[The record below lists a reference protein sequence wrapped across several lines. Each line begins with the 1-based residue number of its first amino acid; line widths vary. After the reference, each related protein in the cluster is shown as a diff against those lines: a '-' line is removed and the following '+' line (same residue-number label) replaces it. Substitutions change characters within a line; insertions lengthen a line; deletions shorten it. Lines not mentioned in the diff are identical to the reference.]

1 MGVFLFHHGYKFKKR
16 RVIKIIKLNTSYSKR
31 TLILIILI
39 MIALLSRFVIARIV
53 TNPSFNEATI
63 QSLEE
68 KKSTVLKLTATMAAS
83 STALSLLPGDAA
95 MPIANQMAELNKY
108 FILVI
113 SAIILEKILVSVVGY
128 VSFIYIIPAACILG
142 IIYLYIRADV
152 IRNLAIKLAI
162 FGIVI
167 FAAIPVSVKVSDIIY
182 SSYQAS
188 IEQTVEI
195 ANENNEYIEEKK
207 EEFAEEDK
215 NWMEKIGDY
224 FSNLT
229 SKIGVGIS
237 DIVKKG
243 EDTLNKYIDAIAV
256 LIITTCVI
264 PIIVI
269 FLFIWIIKILFGFEI
284 KLPKK
289 NV

>member
-1 MGVFLFHHGYKFKKR
+1 
-16 RVIKIIKLNTSYSKR
+16 
-31 TLILIILI
+31 

-142 IIYLYIRADV
+142 MIYLYIKADV
-152 IRNLAIKLAI
+152 IRNFAIKLAI